1 MQDADAGSRRS
12 RPDGAPTGARRLRV
26 PKMRVCDERLGVKRD
41 EPPNGSATEGW
52 RRSRLAH
59 LIFHPRNFHIFSAL
73 GRAIPASFIV
83 AGADEVTE
91 MVLPA
96 AVHMSLPG
104 TTCAERGHFAP
115 VRRPHH
121 YPR

>member
-1 MQDADAGSRRS
+1 MQDADAGSRRY

-59 LIFHPRNFHIFSAL
+59 PHFPSAQPSHNFSARP
-73 GRAIPASFIV
+73 GNPRQFDRRRRRRGDRDGAACGGAYVASW
-83 AGADEVTE
+83 
-91 MVLPA
+91 
-96 AVHMSLPG
+96 H
-104 TTCAERGHFAP
+104 
-115 VRRPHH
+115 
-121 YPR
+121 